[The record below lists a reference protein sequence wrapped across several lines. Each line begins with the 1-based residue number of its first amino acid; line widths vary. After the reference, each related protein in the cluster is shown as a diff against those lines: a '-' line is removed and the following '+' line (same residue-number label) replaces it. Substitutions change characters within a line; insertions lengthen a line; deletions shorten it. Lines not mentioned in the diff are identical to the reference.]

1 MADIGITTG
10 GDTLSHVL
18 GLGTNT
24 GGAFTPDAIAAAT
37 EKVAA
42 ALRQISK
49 EDFDAAGSDG
59 FNDDDFL
66 PDWSAFTAAFLGWK
80 GAHSTWIS
88 NAWNETRDE
97 LVSYVNQYNALRA
110 RWLAI
115 YPTSTAPDFT
125 IQDAPKNTLDDWGK
139 ELGAALKH
147 IGIGL
152 AVVVAVPLLGYL
164 AWKVVSA

>member
-1 MADIGITTG
+1 MADLGITTG

-18 GLGTNT
+18 GLGTNN

-59 FNDDDFL
+59 FNDDGFF

-80 GAHSTWIS
+80 GAHSSWIS

-110 RWLAI
+110 RWGDI
-115 YPTSTAPDFT
+115 YPSTTAPSFT

-139 ELGAALKH
+139 EIGAALKH
-147 IGIGL
+147 IAIGVGVL
-152 AVVVAVPLLGYL
+152 AGVTLGAYVV
-164 AWKVVSA
+164 WKLV